1 MKITKK
7 LSIIY
12 FVLFQKDFENY
23 KHYINKLETL
33 LFIIQ
38 IIVMLI
44 ITISYIIHLKK
55 FERETEKVNFFNK
68 CLINSILYK

>member
-12 FVLFQKDFENY
+12 FILFQNDFENY
-23 KHYINKLETL
+23 KNYIIKLESI
-33 LFIIQ
+33 LFAIQ
-38 IIVMLI
+38 IFVMLI

>member
-1 MKITKK
+1 
-7 LSIIY
+7 
-12 FVLFQKDFENY
+12 
-23 KHYINKLETL
+23 
-33 LFIIQ
+33 
-38 IIVMLI
+38 MLI